1 MITTDIE
8 TPPKQN
14 NEDVFVFP
22 VSFAQKRLWF
32 LQQLQPE
39 NSAYNESGVFHC
51 RGKLNT
57 IALEQSLNEII
68 RRHEVLRTYFVI
80 EKGEPVQVILPSLI
94 VKLAVID
101 LRSISENEKEVQVKQ
116 LIKKETEQPFDL
128 TQAPLIRFSLLQL
141 TENEY
146 ILISVIHHIVNDG
159 WSSGVFFKEIE
170 ALYEA
175 FNNNKPSPLPELS
188 IQYADFTI
196 YQNNYLQGEELEKL
210 LNYWQQQLKNLSVLA
225 LPTDKIRPTTETYK
239 GATKTL
245 LLPKELCNA
254 IKTLGKQQG
263 VTLFMTLLAAFKTL
277 LYRYTQQKDIAVGTP
292 IAGRNLAQTESL
304 IGFFVNNLVLR
315 TNLEGNPSFLE
326 FLSQVRQ
333 VALGAYAHQDM
344 PFEKLVDILK
354 PERDLGRSPLFQ
366 VMFILQN
373 TPLSKIKF
381 SGVKLETI
389 PIEKNVSKY
398 DLTLAMEEIS
408 DDESLTLDLER
419 NTGLLD
425 RNKWG
430 MIAAFEYNTDLFDA
444 ETIDRMAEHF
454 QTLLSGIV
462 ANPNRP
468 ISELP
473 LLTEAEHHKLLV
485 EWNNTAIEYP
495 KDKCIHQLFEE
506 QVEKSPDAVAVE
518 FEGEKLTYQ
527 QLNQKANKLA
537 HYLQT
542 LGVGVDVKVGICVER
557 SLETVVGLLGILK
570 AGAAYIPIDPNYPK
584 ERIEL
589 VLSDSQASVL
599 LTQKHLADTLPENQ
613 ANVLCLDSEEILT
626 NQSSENPVSNIA
638 SENLAYLIY
647 TSGST
652 GRPKGVQIRH
662 RTVVNFLL
670 SMQQQPGMT
679 KDDVLLAVTTIS
691 FDIAGLEIYLPLITG
706 AKVVL
711 VSRATATDGIELAKQ
726 ISLSNATI
734 MQGTPA
740 TWQLLLASGWQL
752 SQNLKILCGGEAL
765 PTDLAQQLL
774 NKSNSVW
781 NLYGPTE
788 TTIWS
793 AVSQVEVSQ
802 LEKTSIPIG
811 HPIANTQ
818 LYILDSN
825 NQPVPRGV
833 PGELHIGGAGLARGY
848 LNRPELTA
856 EKFIIWKESGG
867 RDVACNVRTELE
879 GNKLYKTGDLARY
892 LPDGKIEYLGR
903 IDNQVKL
910 RGFRIEIGE
919 IESVLSNHPQVQ
931 QTVVICREDIPGN
944 KQLVAYLIT
953 SAPELNTTELRPY
966 LESKLPEY
974 MIPSA
979 FVLLETLPLTP
990 NGKIDRKALPAPD
1003 IDSTRSHEYVAPQTE
1018 TEKQIATVLQEV
1030 LKLEKVSIYD
1040 NFFELGANSLML
1052 VKVNSNLREILS
1064 IELPLVD
1071 MFSYPNIKA
1080 LSQHL
1085 SNKIETPE
1093 FSPEVAQL
1101 ERKQVKDSLRKRRKL
1116 RQKN

>member
-1 MITTDIE
+1 MITTNIE
-8 TPPKQN
+8 TPPKQTH
-14 NEDVFVFP
+14 EDVFVFP

-94 VKLAVID
+94 LKLPVID
-101 LRSISENEKEVQVKQ
+101 LRSISENEREVQVKQ

-175 FNNNKPSPLPELS
+175 FNNNQPSPLPELS

-196 YQNNYLQGEELEKL
+196 HQNNYLQGEELEKL
-210 LNYWQQQLKNLSVLA
+210 LNYWQQQLKNLSVLE
-225 LPTDKIRPTTETYK
+225 LPTDRMRPTTETYK

-254 IKTLGKQQG
+254 IKTLGQQQG

-277 LYRYTQQKDIAVGTP
+277 LYRYTQQQDIAVGTP
-292 IAGRNLAQTESL
+292 IAGRNLAQTETL

-366 VMFILQN
+366 VMFVLQN

-389 PIEKNVSKY
+389 PIEKNISKY

-408 DDESLTLDLER
+408 AEESSTLDLER

-430 MIAAFEYNTDLFDA
+430 MIAAFEYNTDLFEV
-444 ETIDRMAEHF
+444 ETIERMAEHF
-454 QTLLSGIV
+454 QTLLSCIV
-462 ANPNRP
+462 ANPECP

-473 LLTEAEHHKLLV
+473 LLTEAERNQLLV
-485 EWNNTAIEYP
+485 EWNDTAIEYP

-506 QVEKSPDAVAVE
+506 QVEKTPDAIAVV
-518 FEGEKLTYQ
+518 FEQEQLTYQ
-527 QLNQKANKLA
+527 QLNAKANQLA
-537 HYLQT
+537 HYLQS
-542 LGVGVDVKVGICVER
+542 LGVKPETLVGICIER
-557 SLETVVGLLGILK
+557 SVEMVIGLLGILK
-570 AGAAYIPIDPNYPK
+570 AGGAYLPLDPSYPA
-584 ERIEL
+584 ER
-589 VLSDSQASVL
+589 LSYMFKDASVSVL
-599 LTQKHLADTLPENQ
+599 LTKKSLVVSLPEHQ
-613 ANVLCLDSEEILT
+613 AQVFCLDRDWEIIDSLSQQ
-626 NQSSENPVSNIA
+626 NLDSGVKAENF
-638 SENLAYLIY
+638 AYVMY

-652 GRPKGVQIRH
+652 GQPKGVSIIHQG
-662 RTVVNFLL
+662 VVRLVKQTNYVELTSSQVFLQL
-670 SMQQQPGMT
+670 APFSFDASTFETWGCLLNGSRLVVMSPGTPSLETIGKIIEKNQVTTLWLTAALFQLMVDEQQERLKSVTQLLAGG
-679 KDDVLLAVTTIS
+679 DVLPLSHVEKVMA
-691 FDIAGLEIYLPLITG
+691 YLPDCQLING
-706 AKVVL
+706 
-711 VSRATATDGIELAKQ
+711 
-726 ISLSNATI
+726 
-734 MQGTPA
+734 
-740 TWQLLLASGWQL
+740 
-752 SQNLKILCGGEAL
+752 
-765 PTDLAQQLL
+765 
-774 NKSNSVW
+774 
-781 NLYGPTE
+781 YGPTE
-788 TTIWS
+788 NTTFTCCY
-793 AVSQVEVSQ
+793 QVQQKSEQQISV
-802 LEKTSIPIG
+802 PIG
-811 HPIANTQ
+811 RPISNTQ
-818 LYILDSN
+818 VYILDAN
-825 NQPVPRGV
+825 LQPVPIGI
-833 PGELHIGGAGLARGY
+833 PGELHIGGDGLARDY
-848 LNRPELTA
+848 LNRPELTK
-856 EKFIIWKESGG
+856 EKFIPNPFDNNS
-867 RDVACNVRTELE
+867 
-879 GNKLYKTGDLARY
+879 KLYKTGDLARY
-892 LPDGKIEYLGR
+892 LPDGNIEFIGR

-910 RGFRIEIGE
+910 RGFRIELGE
-919 IESVLSNHPQVQ
+919 IESALSTHPQVR

-944 KQLVAYLIT
+944 KQLVAYLLT
-953 SAPELNTTELRPY
+953 SEPELNSTELRPY
-966 LESKLPEY
+966 LQSKLPEY
-974 MIPSA
+974 MVPSA
-979 FVLLETLPLTP
+979 FVLLDNLPLTP

-1003 IDSTRSHEYVAPQTE
+1003 INLTRSHEYVPPQTE
-1018 TEKQIATVLQEV
+1018 TEKHIATVLQEV
-1030 LKLEKVSIYD
+1030 LQLEKVSIYD

-1052 VKVNSNLREILS
+1052 VKIHSNLQEILS

-1071 MFSYPNIKA
+1071 MFTYPNIKA

-1085 SNKIETPE
+1085 SKKIETPE
-1093 FSPEVAQL
+1093 FSPEVPQL

-1116 RQKN
+1116 RQKH